1 MPTTLT
7 MYNYIIIA
15 NRLRQCADKHNNT
28 DDAHNKQNVKC
39 DYRGG
44 GLAGDHI
51 QPLSWVIS
59 RDGWHTGSITN
70 EKLEL
75 TEEH

>member
-51 QPLSWVIS
+51 QPLS
-59 RDGWHTGSITN
+59 
-70 EKLEL
+70 
-75 TEEH
+75 